1 MILQAVLRQRL
12 RRAAAFA
19 FLALTM
25 LALGQPLL
33 APAQDDAGTL
43 ERRVKAAYL
52 YKFVSYIEWPAGA
65 FADAAAPIKIVVLGD
80 DELANEL
87 VQITTGRGVEG
98 RPLSIRRTRD
108 TEAAADAH
116 IVFIGRGETPRLRD
130 ILGSLRGRPVMIV
143 TDSPGALAQG
153 SIINFMLIDRH
164 VKFEIALD
172 EAERRNL
179 KLSSRLLAVAHNV
192 RKGQP

>member
-1 MILQAVLRQRL
+1 MILRHALRQAV
-12 RRAAAFA
+12 AFA
-19 FLALTM
+19 V
-25 LALGQPLL
+25 LGLVMFATGASQLVY
-33 APAQDDAGTL
+33 AQEDPAVL

-65 FADAAAPIKIVVLGD
+65 FADAATPVRIVVLGD
-80 DELANEL
+80 EELANEL

-98 RPLSIRRTRD
+98 RPVSIRRTRD
-108 TEAAADAH
+108 AEAAADAH
-116 IVFIGRGETPRLRD
+116 IVFVGRGEFARLRD
-130 ILGSLRGRPVMIV
+130 IVRNLRGRPVMIV
-143 TDSPGALAQG
+143 TDSPGAMAQG
-153 SIINFMLIDRH
+153 SVINFMLIDRH

-179 KLSSRLLAVAHNV
+179 KVSSRLLAVAYNV